1 VVRREPRLRRL
12 EGVAVRAEPLLVV
25 AGPTASG
32 KSRLGLE
39 AAEALDGEVV
49 SADAFAV
56 YRGLDIGTDKPD
68 REARSRV
75 PHHLVDVVDPS
86 TRFSAGD
93 WAARAA
99 AAIDDIRARGRTPVV
114 VGGSHF
120 YLRALV
126 LGLFPSPPAD
136 PAVRARLAAE
146 WRTDPLSLHARLRA
160 VDPDSAERIA
170 PADRQRVIRALEVFE
185 TSGRSLSE
193 AWRATRR
200 TPRYR
205 ALFVAPNR
213 SRSEL
218 YVRIDQRVERM
229 FAGGLVEEVR
239 QLLGVGVPRDAH
251 AFKAIGYRDVI
262 SLIEERCDLDTAIAT
277 TKRSSRNLAK
287 RQLSW
292 LRHLEEGT
300 LKWVE
305 PAEHGGVTEL
315 VSLWRSHRIGGGE
328 S

>member
-1 VVRREPRLRRL
+1 VS
-12 EGVAVRAEPLLVV
+12 AEPLLVV

-32 KSRLGLE
+32 KSRLGIE
-39 AAEALDGEVV
+39 AAEELDGEIV

-68 REARSRV
+68 LEARRRI
-75 PHHLVDVVDPS
+75 PHHLVDVVDPR

-93 WAARAA
+93 YAAHAT
-99 AAIDDIRARGRTPVV
+99 AAIADIRARGRTPIV

-126 LGLFPSPPAD
+126 LGLFPAPPAD
-136 PAVRARLAAE
+136 AAVRRRLADE
-146 WRTDPLSLHARLRA
+146 WRSDPMALHVRLRA
-160 VDPDSAERIA
+160 IDPESADRIA
-170 PADRQRVIRALEVFE
+170 AADRQRVIRALEVFE
-185 TSGRSLSE
+185 TTGRTLSD

-200 TPRYR
+200 APRYR

-218 YVRIDQRVERM
+218 YVKIEQRVEGM
-229 FAGGLVEEVR
+229 FAGGLVEEVG
-239 QLLGVGVPRDAH
+239 QLLEHGVPRDAH

-262 SLIEERCDLDTAIAT
+262 SFIDGRCDLETAIAA
-277 TKRSSRNLAK
+277 TKRLSRNLAK

-292 LRHLEEGT
+292 LRHLDEGT
-300 LKWVE
+300 LRWVA
-305 PAEHGGVTEL
+305 PAERGGVAEL
-315 VSLWRSHRIGGGE
+315 VARWRGHWKGSGE

>member
-1 VVRREPRLRRL
+1 VD
-12 EGVAVRAEPLLVV
+12 GVAVSPEPLLVV
-25 AGPTASG
+25 AGPTGSG
-32 KSRLGLE
+32 KSHLGLE
-39 AAEALDGEVV
+39 AAEALGGEVV

-68 REARSRV
+68 AEARRRV
-75 PHHLVDVVDPS
+75 PHHLVDVIDPT

-93 WAARAA
+93 YAA
-99 AAIDDIRARGRTPVV
+99 AADAVIAEIRARGRTPIV

-126 LGLFPSPPAD
+126 LGLFPAPPAD
-136 PAVRARLAAE
+136 AAIRARLAAE
-146 WRTDPLSLHARLRA
+146 WRADPLALHARLRA
-160 VDPDSAERIA
+160 IDPESAERI
-170 PADRQRVIRALEVFE
+170 PVADRQRVIRAMEVFE
-185 TSGRSLSE
+185 ATGKALSE

-213 SRSEL
+213 ARREL
-218 YVRIDQRVERM
+218 YVRIDTRVERM

-239 QLLGVGVPRDAH
+239 QLLEQGVPRDAH

-262 SLIEERCDLDTAIAT
+262 SFIDGRCDLSTAIAA
-277 TKRSSRNLAK
+277 TKRLSRNLAK

-292 LRHLEEGT
+292 LRHLDEGT
-300 LKWVE
+300 LQWVA
-305 PAEHGGVTEL
+305 PAEQGGVTEL
-315 VSLWRSHRIGGGE
+315 VARWRGHWNGSGE